1 MSLFMGVLSRRYGS
15 GYGRQ
20 SSRAASVSLR
30 FEWDQAKADSNFRK
44 HRVSFETA
52 TLVFDDPFVMTEQD
66 RIENGE
72 YRWQSTGQIAGAL
85 LLVVAHVYRD
95 DGDAEVIRIIS
106 ARRAEKRE
114 RRRYEQARSI

>member
-1 MSLFMGVLSRRYGS
+1 M
-15 GYGRQ
+15 
-20 SSRAASVSLR
+20 SLR

-44 HRVSFETA
+44 HRVTFETA

-72 YRWQSTGQIAGAL
+72 YRWQSTGQIPGAL

-95 DGDAEVIRIIS
+95 DSGAEVIRIIS

-114 RRRYEQARSI
+114 RRRYEQDRSI

>member
-1 MSLFMGVLSRRYGS
+1 M
-15 GYGRQ
+15 
-20 SSRAASVSLR
+20 SLR

-52 TLVFDDPFVMTEQD
+52 TLVFDDPFLMTEQD

-72 YRWQSTGQIAGAL
+72 YRWQSTGLIPGAL

-95 DGDAEVIRIIS
+95 DGGVEVIRIIS

-114 RRRYEQARSI
+114 RRRYEQDRSI

>member
-1 MSLFMGVLSRRYGS
+1 M
-15 GYGRQ
+15 
-20 SSRAASVSLR
+20 SLR